1 MNTMQLLHKIS
12 TLILAN
18 QLFGGCNYLAKAES
32 DRIENRLDEAYR
44 RKRLLE
50 QVR

>member
-1 MNTMQLLHKIS
+1 MQMLDKWSKI
-12 TLILAN
+12 ILAN
-18 QLFGGCNYLAKAES
+18 QLFGGCNYLPAAEA

-50 QVR
+50 QKH